1 MFYQQIDPMVDEWC
15 FNQVEIVLLINL
27 QKLHKVNIWYIQA
40 PGPGNYRLPSDFGIY
55 DHLNG
60 ACGHKGGF
68 T

>member
-1 MFYQQIDPMVDEWC
+1 MIKSKNW
-15 FNQVEIVLLINL
+15 IIL
-27 QKLHKVNIWYIQA
+27 A

-68 T
+68 TDTMTNLLSKRQSISQDLRDKTNKW